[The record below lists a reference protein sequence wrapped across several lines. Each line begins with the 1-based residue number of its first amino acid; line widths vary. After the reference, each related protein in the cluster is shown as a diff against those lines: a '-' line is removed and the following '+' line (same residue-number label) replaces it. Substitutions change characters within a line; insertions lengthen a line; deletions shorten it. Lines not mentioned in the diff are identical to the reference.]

1 MTNTIFSY
9 HFQVIVIK
17 LQFDTTFQFVHMVHI
32 KKYGKTKTNKVHRQ
46 KIHSAIKGK
55 IMMTTLSVRD
65 ESFVCIALACL
76 TPLWRLMPLP
86 FPALNSLVFN
96 TEQKRHFALGVC
108 VHVREFLYIASK
120 LRTGQTPF

>member
-1 MTNTIFSY
+1 
-9 HFQVIVIK
+9 
-17 LQFDTTFQFVHMVHI
+17 
-32 KKYGKTKTNKVHRQ
+32 
-46 KIHSAIKGK
+46 
-55 IMMTTLSVRD
+55 MTTLSVRD

-120 LRTGQTPF
+120 LRTGQTPFKTGHCSALPVNYRTVNEGGKTT